1 MFTKLI
7 NGEDVFT
14 ELASNWDALAQGS
27 ITDTP
32 FQTLSYQQSWW
43 QHLQPQSAT
52 LHTISVHEE
61 DNSLAGIASFY
72 LLEGVLYFNCSV
84 EETDY
89 LDMIV
94 QADKAAA
101 AWTAVFDCICS
112 DHFPHWDALDL
123 CNIPEASPSR
133 PILQQL
139 AQERGF
145 SFAESLQ
152 AVCPIIQLPDTFTG
166 YLDNI
171 DSKQRREIQRKLR
184 RADGASVALIQV
196 GRDDDITQATDEFL
210 ELLQK
215 STLEKR
221 DWLNDG
227 RRALFY
233 DIARSTQ
240 AAGTLQLLFVE
251 VDGRKAA
258 GLFNFDYNGRIWV
271 YNSGLDPASF
281 SALSLGVVI
290 TAKAIENAIANGRD
304 TFDFL
309 RGNEVYKYRFGAADT
324 CIYNIK
330 ITRNE

>member
-1 MFTKLI
+1 
-7 NGEDVFT
+7 
-14 ELASNWDALAQGS
+14 
-27 ITDTP
+27 
-32 FQTLSYQQSWW
+32 
-43 QHLQPQSAT
+43 
-52 LHTISVHEE
+52 
-61 DNSLAGIASFY
+61 
-72 LLEGVLYFNCSV
+72 V

-94 QADKAAA
+94 HADKAEE

-112 DHFPHWDALDL
+112 KQFPHWEALDL
-123 CNIPEASPSR
+123 SNIPEASPSR
-133 PILQQL
+133 PILHHL

-145 SFAESLQ
+145 SFAESVQ
-152 AVCPIIQLPDTFTG
+152 EVCPTIQLAATFDD

-184 RADGASVALIQV
+184 RADGADVKLIQV
-196 GRDDDITQATDEFL
+196 GSDDDITQATDEFL
-210 ELLQK
+210 DLLQK

-221 DWLNDG
+221 DWLNNG

-233 DIARSTQ
+233 DITQAAQ

-258 GLFNFDYNGRIWV
+258 TLFNFDYNGRIWV

-281 SALSLGVVI
+281 SGLSLGVVI
-290 TAKAIENAIANGRD
+290 TAKAIENAIANGRS

-309 RGNEVYKYRFGAADT
+309 RGNEVYKYRFGAEDT
-324 CIYNIK
+324 RIYNIQIK
-330 ITRNE
+330 RN